1 MKIHKHFYTSVVA
14 GGILG
19 VMLTSSGFLHAAD
32 PDTKLPL
39 AELKEFTHVLDQVKK
54 NYVDDVPDDK
64 LFENAIKGM
73 LDGLDPHSAYL
84 DKAMMDDLK
93 AATTGKFGGLGI
105 EVTMEDGFVKV
116 VSPIDDTP
124 ASRAGIMPGD
134 LIIKID
140 DKPVKGMTLNDAV
153 DMMRGEKGSP
163 ITLTLL
169 REHAQK
175 PLELTL
181 QRDIIK
187 VNSVK
192 SELLEPNYAYVRI
205 SNFQG
210 KTGDDLKAALKKLLA
225 DNKDK
230 PLDGLILDLR
240 NNPGGVLEAA
250 VDVSD
255 MFLDSKKIG
264 YDKLIVY
271 TDGRMS
277 SSKMREIAHSDDM
290 LQGAPMVVL
299 VNSGSASASEIV
311 AGALQDHRRAIIMGA
326 KTFGK
331 GSVQTVIPLQ
341 GDSGLKLTT
350 ALYYTPSGRSIQAE
364 GIQPDVSLNNYV
376 LTEGDDT
383 LAALMLSEKDLSNHL
398 NVNVTVKKEPTA
410 TTVEEVKTGDEK
422 PPTDYAKIEALN
434 LLKGLHILLQEH
446 ALTGA
451 ASPS

>member
-1 MKIHKHFYTSVVA
+1 MKIHKHFYTSVLA

-19 VMLTSSGFLHAAD
+19 VMLTQSGFLHAAD
-32 PDTKLPL
+32 PDAKLPL

-64 LFENAIKGM
+64 LFENAIRGM

-84 DKAMMDDLK
+84 DKEMMSDLK

-105 EVTMEDGFVKV
+105 EVTMENGFVKV
-116 VSPIDDTP
+116 ISPIDDTP
-124 ASRAGIMPGD
+124 ASRAGIKSGD
-134 LIIKID
+134 LIIRIN
-140 DKPVKGMTLNDAV
+140 DKPVKGMALNEAV
-153 DMMRGEKGSP
+153 DLMRGEKDSP

-169 REHAQK
+169 RENAAK
-175 PLELTL
+175 PIEMTIK
-181 QRDIIK
+181 RDIIK

-192 SELLEPNYAYVRI
+192 SEMLEPNYAYVRI

-210 KTGDDLKAALKKLLA
+210 KTGEDLKSAISKLKA
-225 DNKDK
+225 ENKDK
-230 PLDGLILDLR
+230 PLDGLVLDLR

-255 MFLDSKKIG
+255 LFLDSKKIG

-277 SSKMREIAHSDDM
+277 SSKMREVANSDDI

-311 AGALQDHRRAIIMGA
+311 AGALQDHKRAIIMGTQ
-326 KTFGK
+326 TFGK

-341 GDSGLKLTT
+341 GDTGLKLTT

-364 GIQPDVSLNNYV
+364 GIQPDVTLNNYV
-376 LTEGDDT
+376 LTAGDTSFDS
-383 LAALMLSEKDLSNHL
+383 LMVSEKDLSNHL
-398 NVNVTVKKEPTA
+398 NVNKEPATIADAKTA
-410 TTVEEVKTGDEK
+410 TDDKATS
-422 PPTDYAKIEALN
+422 DYAKIEALN
-434 LLKGLHILLQEH
+434 LLKGLHILLMER
-446 ALTGA
+446 APA
-451 ASPS
+451 